1 MLTEE
6 QMEMYESCSEIGF
19 NLFNKLKGE
28 NNLAFTTLVSSDDNN
43 RADNCIIF
51 LGKYFDVYR
60 LFILLDYKDD
70 TFVFTKEISIEIPR
84 MAVLS
89 EIQESIY
96 QVVGHNNG
104 ILPSIFNEELY
115 EIINTSK
122 YDYME
127 NFIHGNTMDDV
138 IVDIAELDTFDKYV
152 STRMSIKGNII
163 ALTTNIVKGWK
174 PFRRIFKRQEDKIDF
189 YKNTPMVRFVIKTL
203 SNVLYFVNKS
213 KNVTVTKDNKGNN
226 KYNYTLCLLQYLT
239 NALVHMSIKKGGTI
253 VGEE

>member
-6 QMEMYESCSEIGF
+6 QMEIYENCSEIGF
-19 NLFNKLKGE
+19 NLFNRMKGE
-28 NNLAFTTLVSSDDNN
+28 NNLVFTTLASSDDND

-51 LGKYFDVYR
+51 LAKYTDVYR

-70 TFVFTKEISIEIPR
+70 TFVFTKEISIDTPR

-104 ILPSIFNEELY
+104 ILPSIFNEDLY

-127 NFIHGNTMDDV
+127 NFIHGNINMDDTV
-138 IVDIAELDTFDKYV
+138 VDIAELDTFRRYV

-163 ALTTNIVKGWK
+163 AVTTNIIKGWR
-174 PFRRIFKRQEDKIDF
+174 PFRRIFKKKEDNIDF
-189 YKNTPMVRFVIKTL
+189 YKNTPMVRFLLKTL
-203 SNVLYFVNKS
+203 SNVLYFVNNT
-213 KNVTVTKDNKGNN
+213 KNVTIPNGNN

-239 NALVHMSIKKGGTI
+239 NALNHMSIKKGGTI